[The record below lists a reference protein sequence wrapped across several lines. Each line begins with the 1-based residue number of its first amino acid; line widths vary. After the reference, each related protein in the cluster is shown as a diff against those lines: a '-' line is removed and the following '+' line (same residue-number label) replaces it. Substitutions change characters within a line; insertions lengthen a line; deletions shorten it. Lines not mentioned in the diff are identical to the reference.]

1 MALFRA
7 LVYATVFIGLVLI
20 FLPAQVLSWSGVT
33 RPTPLGT
40 LQIVGTAVTVLGA
53 ALAVWCVLIFA
64 VVGRGTPAPFDPPR
78 RLVAGGPYRFV
89 RNPMY
94 LGADL
99 ALAGATLFYESIALL
114 GFLILFMAVT
124 QAFVVFYEEP
134 TLRRMFGASYRAY
147 CEAVSRWIPH
157 RAPTT
162 TG

>member
-1 MALFRA
+1 
-7 LVYATVFIGLVLI
+7 
-20 FLPAQVLSWSGVT
+20 
-33 RPTPLGT
+33 
-40 LQIVGTAVTVLGA
+40 
-53 ALAVWCVLIFA
+53 
-64 VVGRGTPAPFDPPR
+64 
-78 RLVAGGPYRFV
+78 
-89 RNPMY
+89 MY

-134 TLRRMFGASYRAY
+134 TLRRMFGASYRTY

-157 RAPTT
+157 RAPTP